1 MVGKGSTC
9 FCYDSPGSRRL
20 ISASESVVAAA
31 ASQLRRTDEEQRSTT
46 REPHRPEYR
55 SRGVVSPPLP
65 GHLLTSVLTCN
76 QAVHLPT
83 TTLSEAEISLRE
95 PGNRNKNT
103 CSLSQQF
110 PHRSAI
116 TSRCRKTRTDR
127 QILPWRLRVCTPD
140 SPGERRP
147 WLARAKTS
155 ERGGECRAD
164 TRCRHAQRASRTAL
178 DTGREDGCPAP
189 SSYLLSPGRA
199 VQLGRLL

>member
-1 MVGKGSTC
+1 MVGKGNTC

-20 ISASESVVAAA
+20 ISASESVVVAA

-55 SRGVVSPPLP
+55 SRGAVSPPLP

-76 QAVHLPT
+76 LAVHLPR
-83 TTLSEAEISLRE
+83 TTLSEAETAEISLRE

-110 PHRSAI
+110 PHRSVI
-116 TSRCRKTRTDR
+116 TSRCRKTRADR
-127 QILPWRLRVCTPD
+127 QNLHWRLRVCTPD
-140 SPGERRP
+140 SRRERRP

-155 ERGGECRAD
+155 ERGGSVEL
-164 TRCRHAQRASRTAL
+164 TRGAGTRSAPAS
-178 DTGREDGCPAP
+178 PP
-189 SSYLLSPGRA
+189 ST
-199 VQLGRLL
+199 